1 MHRSRGFNLIELMIV
16 LAIVGILVAV
26 ATPSWKDMVVNNRTR
41 AAINDW
47 IASAQFARSEAL
59 RTNGPVTLC
68 VSSDGAT
75 CTTVAGEFFEA
86 GWIVKTGTNAAGG
99 VLLQD
104 TVAKPGVS
112 ISPAAGA
119 FTNLT
124 FLPNGLPIGGFAGVH
139 LIVRDMDTSTGDYL
153 KKHICIARTGR
164 TRVFTEDQWMNLPGN
179 SCSA

>member
-68 VSSDGAT
+68 ASSDGVS
-75 CTTVAGEFFEA
+75 CTNVAGENFDV
-86 GWIVKTGTNAAGG
+86 GWIVKTGTNAVGG
-99 VLLQD
+99 ALLQD
-104 TVAKPGVS
+104 TVAKPG
-112 ISPAAGA
+112 ISMLPAVGT
-119 FTNLT
+119 FRSLT

-139 LIVRDMDTSTGDYL
+139 LIVHDIDPSAPNYL
-153 KKHICIARTGR
+153 QKHICIARTGR
-164 TRVFTEDQWMNLPGN
+164 TRVFTDDQWKNLPSN
-179 SCSA
+179 SCEA